1 MHLSRGCLALASLAL
16 LAACDDAPPPAAKD
30 APPASAAPAPSAAP
44 AAVGSASALAPS
56 AAPAA
61 PAAAP
66 AAKAPASPEPELKEW
81 DAVSADLGLVR
92 NGSQPGCMARKV
104 REWIR
109 VGCAAATTE
118 RGKPLAI
125 RIVKGFPRAKYSI
138 LEERA
143 GSTMLVFP
151 ATEGLDGEATFT
163 FAGGTFRFTASWPAG
178 QPEPKVIG
186 SFEDVTPPSI
196 GDPDYVPE
204 VAASGTGEP
213 AAAPNDKP
221 VVSSAALPELPVVEG
236 APTAEQWASAKEV
249 GVKGS
254 DAHGCETKQVGD
266 WFRVVC
272 RSNSRTGKVTA
283 AKALS
288 TIDPKEGYLV
298 TGNGAFVLL
307 FKYVRGVDLSVEVT
321 WERASGRVALAW
333 PANLAGPPARR
344 GEVSSTASS
353 TP

>member
-1 MHLSRGCLALASLAL
+1 V
-16 LAACDDAPPPAAKD
+16 
-30 APPASAAPAPSAAP
+30 APAP
-44 AAVGSASALAPS
+44 GT
-56 AAPAA
+56 APAA
-61 PAAAP
+61 PA
-66 AAKAPASPEPELKEW
+66 AAKAPASPEPEIKEW
-81 DAVSADLGLVR
+81 DAVNADLGLVR
-92 NGSQPGCMARKV
+92 NGSEPGCMARRV

-118 RGKPLAI
+118 RGKPIAI
-125 RIVKGFPRAKYSI
+125 QLVKGFTRTKYSI
-138 LEERA
+138 LQERG

-163 FAGGTFRFTASWPAG
+163 FAGATFRFTASWPAG

-204 VAASGTGEP
+204 VAAPGSAAP
-213 AAAPNDKP
+213 AAAAAANDKP

-254 DAHGCETKQVGD
+254 DAHGCETKQLGD
-266 WFRVVC
+266 WLRVVC
-272 RSNSRTGKVTA
+272 RSNSRTGKVSA
-283 AKALS
+283 AKALQA
-288 TIDPKEGYLV
+288 IDPKEGYLV
-298 TGNGAFVLL
+298 TGNGALVLL
-307 FKYVRGVDLSVEVT
+307 VKYVRGVDVAVDVT
-321 WERASGRVALAW
+321 WERAAGRVALAW